1 MKNQIGAGVGILI
14 LKDNKVLLGK
24 RHGDPEKATSL
35 LHGAGTWTMPGGKL
49 DFQESFEQ
57 GAIRETLE
65 ESGIKITK
73 IKVICVNNDKV
84 PTAHFITIGLLAEEY
99 EGKPQVLEPD
109 KIIKWEFFPLDKLPE
124 PMYLPSK
131 KILENYKQ
139 KKFYI
144 SK

>member
-1 MKNQIGAGVGILI
+1 MNQIGLGVGILI

-24 RHGDPEKATSL
+24 RHEDKEKASSL
-35 LHGAGTWTMPGGKL
+35 LHGQGTWTMPGGKL

-73 IKVICVNNDKV
+73 LKVICINNDKV
-84 PTAHFITIGLLAEEY
+84 PDAHFVTIGLLAEEY
-99 EGKPQVLEPD
+99 EGEPQVLEPD
-109 KIIKWEFFPLDKLPE
+109 KITEWHFFPLNALPE
-124 PMYLPSK
+124 PLYLPSK
-131 KILENYKQ
+131 KILNNYKQ

-144 SK
+144 ENN